1 MQQKIIAQAKRFWN
15 GFLSFTPG
23 QKAVTIA
30 AVVALLIGGF
40 LFSSWA
46 SKPSYAP
53 LFTNLSPT
61 DASGI
66 IDKLNA
72 NKTPYQL
79 AANGT
84 EILVPSKDVYS
95 SRLALSAAGLPAS
108 NSNSF
113 DLLDKEGITTSEFKQ
128 NVDYQRGLEAELA
141 NTIKVIDG
149 VSGASVNLAIPADT
163 VFNDG
168 TSKATASVLLTL
180 DPGTTLTSSQ
190 VKAIVNLVSSS
201 VPGMTADNVSLSDA
215 TGKVYSAA
223 GTGTT
228 GATSDGDQ
236 AAATNTYITQTTNNI
251 QQMLDTLVGPGHSTV
266 KMSADLDFNKTHIVN
281 SVPVWVSGAPP
292 VAISQSVESMAPGAS
307 ANANGALGAT
317 SPSPTSAGGTGG
329 FTSSGGSTGGGYSNK
344 NTVQNNAF
352 GNNTTTTDTAPG
364 GVNNQTISV
373 AIDQTY
379 AAKLNQAQVQ
389 QLVANAAGFNAKRGD
404 QLTVSYQPFDQSAA
418 QAAADAAKKAAA
430 AAAAAKSKAAL
441 MGMLK
446 TGGVVLL
453 VILVVV
459 LSLMFGRKRK
469 QDEPGDD
476 LDAFLQTLNDGN
488 LPPAPKD
495 IVPPNR
501 EQAIHLARQRDLA
514 EMADSQ
520 PQEVAR
526 LLRTWMN
533 SKES

>member
-1 MQQKIIAQAKRFWN
+1 MQQKIMAQAKRFWN
-15 GFLSFTPG
+15 GFLAFTPG
-23 QKAVTIA
+23 QKAVTVAAIIA
-30 AVVALLIGGF
+30 LIIGGF
-40 LFSSWA
+40 WFSSWA

-72 NKTPYQL
+72 NKVPYQL

-84 EILVPSKDVYS
+84 EILVPSKDVYT
-95 SRLALSAAGLPAS
+95 SRLAMSSAGLPS
-108 NSNSF
+108 STSSSY

-128 NVDYQRGLEAELA
+128 NVDYQRGLEGELA

-149 VSGASVNLAIPADT
+149 VQNASVNLAIPQDT
-163 VFNDG
+163 VFNDNS
-168 TSKATASVLLTL
+168 SKPTASVLLTL

-201 VPGMTADNVSLSDA
+201 VPGMTADNVSLSDS

-223 GTGTT
+223 GSGTT
-228 GATSDGDQ
+228 GATGDGDQ
-236 AAATNTYITQTTNNI
+236 AAATNTYDTQTQATI
-251 QQMLDTLVGPGHSTV
+251 QKLLDTMVGPGHSTV
-266 KMSADLDFNKTHIVN
+266 TVKADLDFDKTHIV
-281 SVPVWVSGAPP
+281 SSMPVYVSGAPP
-292 VAISQSVESMAPGAS
+292 VAISQSIETMAPGAS
-307 ANANGALGAT
+307 GANNGVLGAT
-317 SPSPTSAGGTGG
+317 SPSPTAGGGTGG
-329 FTSSGGSTGGGYSNK
+329 TTSGGTGGGGYSNK
-344 NTVQNNAF
+344 TTVQNNAF
-352 GNNTTTTDTAPG
+352 GNDTTTTDKAPG
-364 GVNNQTISV
+364 SVRTQSVSV
-373 AIDQTY
+373 AIDQ
-379 AAKLNQAQVQ
+379 AFASKLDQNQVK
-389 QLVANAAGFNAKRGD
+389 QLVATAAGINTQRGD
-404 QLTVSYQPFDQSAA
+404 QLALSFTPFDQTAA
-418 QAAADAAKKAAA
+418 QAQADAAKKAAA

-453 VILVVV
+453 VIVVIV

-469 QDEPGDD
+469 QDDGGDD

-526 LLRTWMN
+526 LLRTWLN
-533 SKES
+533 TKEN